1 MQPIREHS
9 ALSDQNKIQ
18 SIKWQVNVWSTVHDT
33 LHSFCFFKENWGKT
47 KKMNNLRRQKLE
59 RKLECLTADK
69 ACKFMFWLIPDIQA
83 FKRKLSAFQELCV
96 CSIPLLAHIVTG
108 LLHRGSYYLIQ
119 IQTIH
124 CQFITFFLSSFCTQ
138 PESGAEFRYIDKWS
152 SSFTWGGETPPE
164 AGDLVQIPSGQ
175 IILLDVNTPVLS
187 MLIIEGRSCCPK

>member
-1 MQPIREHS
+1 MWLTGCHKK
-9 ALSDQNKIQ
+9 KIQ
-18 SIKWQVNVWSTVHDT
+18 LLTTNLCYCHALQVPVWV
-33 LHSFCFFKENWGKT
+33 
-47 KKMNNLRRQKLE
+47 LRRKKKVTL
-59 RKLECLTADK
+59 
-69 ACKFMFWLIPDIQA
+69 F
-83 FKRKLSAFQELCV
+83 
-96 CSIPLLAHIVTG
+96 IVTG
-108 LLHRGSYYLIQ
+108 LLHRGSYYLIK